1 MRYNTEKA
9 GEISQLCCPPYDIIS
24 EEQRLG
30 YISENEYNII
40 RLELPKE
47 GENPYQTAREILDM
61 WRDKGTTNVRS
72 KHGIYRNV
80 GKNPFGSNAL
90 LKDEE
95 LYLTDFK
102 IYEKK
107 SNDNPQAV
115 DD

>member
-1 MRYNTEKA
+1 MDYT
-9 GEISQLCCPPYDIIS
+9 
-24 EEQRLG
+24 
-30 YISENEYNII
+30 NEHI
-40 RLELPKE
+40 
-47 GENPYQTAREILDM
+47 DM
-61 WRDKGTTNVRS
+61 WRNKGTTNVRS